1 MRRLLPIVCA
11 ALLAGCG
18 QAATDTAEFEGTERA
33 VADVV
38 AEYSAAGERRD
49 GGRICKEILAES
61 LVEAIE
67 EGGNACSEEL
77 ERSLREADE
86 HALEVQD
93 VTVTGST
100 ATARV
105 RGDAGDQERTATLE
119 LVDERG
125 AWRIASVR

>member
-11 ALLAGCG
+11 ALVAGCG
-18 QAATDTAEFEGTERA
+18 QAATETAQFEGAERE
-33 VADVV
+33 VADLI

-67 EGGNACSEEL
+67 EGGDACSQEL

-86 HALEVQD
+86 HALEVEE

-105 RGDAGDQERTATLE
+105 RGDAGDQERTATFE

-125 AWRIASVR
+125 AWRIEAVR